1 MYDKSSTERV
11 NEAQNSFK
19 KESLECLQRARRLKV
34 FCFVCRELVS
44 SQEKVETFSSS
55 EKTLTIHK
63 DCLPVFQSLIIRV
76 LGEQYKLETK
86 LDRPLSIVEFL
97 KEKQP
102 KTEPEILA
110 CLAYF
115 LEQKAG
121 KPLEL
126 SVKDIKQ
133 HLEATDFRIDDLSTA
148 FIRARTRKGFFE
160 RVSASRP
167 ITHRLTRTGVEFV
180 EKLPER
186 A

>member
-1 MYDKSSTERV
+1 M
-11 NEAQNSFK
+11 
-19 KESLECLQRARRLKV
+19 
-34 FCFVCRELVS
+34 FCFVCREKIS
-44 SQEKVETFSSS
+44 RQEEVETFSSS
-55 EKTLTIHK
+55 EKIITVHK
-63 DCLPVFQSLIIRV
+63 ACLPVFQILV
-76 LGEQYKLETK
+76 LQVLSDKGKLETR
-86 LDRPLSIVEFL
+86 LDRPLSLIEFF

-115 LEQKAG
+115 LEQKTG

-126 SVKDIKQ
+126 TVDDVKH
-133 HLEATDFRIDDLSTA
+133 HLKSTDFKIYDLATA

-167 ITHRLTRTGVEFV
+167 ITHRLTRTGARFV

-186 A
+186 E